1 LGVDAVVDVPVTV
14 QRVQRITAR
23 SVTDD
28 QRALWTL
35 IDFTCPDED
44 ADRLAEQ
51 LAAASAPGS
60 WYADYGTDTTRY
72 VVFAG
77 KVFAFPGADQAGR
90 AAAVASARGVGV
102 PSAQLDWPA

>member
-1 LGVDAVVDVPVTV
+1 MDAVVDVPVTV

-44 ADRLAEQ
+44 ADQ
-51 LAAASAPGS
+51 LFPQGYRAVKPYLRITRVGS
-60 WYADYGTDTTRY
+60 
-72 VVFAG
+72 
-77 KVFAFPGADQAGR
+77 
-90 AAAVASARGVGV
+90 
-102 PSAQLDWPA
+102 